1 MIDVDTCRTLAA
13 YNAWMNQKL
22 YAVSA
27 EIPDA
32 ERRRDRGAFFG
43 SIHATLDH
51 LLYGDLSW
59 LGRFTGE
66 PREMPRLGVLLHDE
80 FASLRH
86 EREAVDA
93 RLCRWVETLAPAWLE
108 APLRFTSQTD
118 GITRE
123 LPTWLLVV
131 HMFHHQIH
139 HRGQVTT
146 LLSQLGHDVG
156 PTDLH
161 KLPGLARV
169 FDDPTAQS
177 RPRNRSA

>member
-1 MIDVDTCRTLAA
+1 MIDVGYCRTMAS

-22 YAVSA
+22 YALCA
-27 EIPDA
+27 GLPDA

-51 LLYGDLSW
+51 LLYGDLAW

-66 PREMPRLGVLLHDE
+66 PRELPRLGTPLHAD
-80 FASLRH
+80 FDALRR

-93 RLCRWVETLAPAWLE
+93 RLVAWAETLAPAWLE
-108 APLRFTSQTD
+108 APTRFVSQTD
-118 GITRE
+118 GVLRE
-123 LPTWLLVV
+123 LPTWTLVV
-131 HMFHHQIH
+131 HLFNHQTH

-146 LLSQLGHDVG
+146 LLSQLGLDVG

-161 KLPGLARV
+161 KLPGAELDLQAEAQAR
-169 FDDPTAQS
+169 PSQ
-177 RPRNRSA
+177 RSA